1 MVYGLLPRC
10 CTDSYVVLS
19 LSKLVIMRNI
29 SDRFSEYDV
38 IHSYQLIISMSKVY
52 WVTENQNNQIWW
64 WEDMGRLTDFVVK
77 LVSQR

>member
-10 CTDSYVVLS
+10 CTDSYVLPS

-29 SDRFSEYDV
+29 SNRFSEYDV
-38 IHSYQLIISMSKVY
+38 IHSYQLIISMGKVY

-64 WEDMGRLTDFVVK
+64 WEDMGMLTNFVFK

>member
-10 CTDSYVVLS
+10 CTDSHVVLS
-19 LSKLVIMRNI
+19 LLKLVIMRNI
-29 SDRFSEYDV
+29 SNRFSEYDV
-38 IHSYQLIISMSKVY
+38 IHSYQLIISMGKVY